1 MEKVRNP
8 AVAGFFYP
16 GDEASLL
23 RAVDDCLADAP
34 DQTQEALVAVSPHAG
49 YMYSGKVAGDV
60 LSRVTIPNRIVILG
74 PKHRHAGD
82 NSAVSRAAA
91 WRFPFGDVPID
102 KELAERVVDET
113 NATYDDAAHAEE
125 HSLELQVPLLWRR
138 NPKVRITPIALGG
151 HPVDELKAFGRGL
164 AAAVQKTDE
173 PVLIVASTDMS
184 HHIPAAE
191 AEQLDNMAIDRML
204 ALDPRGLYDTVVDNR
219 ISMCGFVPTT
229 AAIYAAKELGAK
241 NATLVR
247 YTNSGEVSG
256 DMSQVVGYAG
266 LIISK

>member
-16 GDEASLL
+16 EDEASLL
-23 RAVDDCLADAP
+23 RTVDSCLADAP
-34 DQTQEALVAVSPHAG
+34 DQTLEALVAVSPHAG
-49 YMYSGKVAGDV
+49 YMYSGRVAGDV
-60 LSRVTIPNRIVILG
+60 LNRVTIPNRIVILG

-82 NSAVSRAAA
+82 NSAVSRAAT

-113 NATYDDAAHAEE
+113 NATYDDAAHADE
-125 HSLELQVPLLWRR
+125 HSIELQVPLLWRR
-138 NPKVRITPIALGG
+138 NRKVRITPIALGE
-151 HPVDELKAFGRGL
+151 HPVDELEAFGRGL
-164 AAAVQKTDE
+164 AAAVQKTAE

-191 AEQLDNMAIDRML
+191 AERLDNMAIDRML
-204 ALDPRGLYDTVVDNR
+204 ALDPRGLFDTVVNNR

-229 AAIYAAKELGAK
+229 AAMYAAEELGAQ

-247 YTNSGEVSG
+247 YANSGEVSG

>member
-23 RAVDDCLADAP
+23 RMVDTCLADAP
-34 DQTQEALVAVSPHAG
+34 DQTQQALVAVSPHAG

-60 LSRVTIPNRIVILG
+60 LSRVNIPNRIVILG
-74 PKHRHAGD
+74 PKHHSGGD
-82 NSAVSRAAA
+82 RAAISA
-91 WRFPFGDVPID
+91 ADVWRFPFGEVPID
-102 KELAERVVDET
+102 KALADRVANET
-113 NATYDDAAHAEE
+113 NATYDDAAHVDE

-138 NPKVRITPIALGG
+138 NRKITITPIALGS
-151 HPVDELKAFGRGL
+151 HRIEELETFGRGL
-164 AAAVQKTDE
+164 AAAVKKTDE

-184 HHIPAAE
+184 HHIPAVE
-191 AEQLDNMAIDRML
+191 AERLDNMAIDRVL
-204 ALDPRGLYDTVVDNR
+204 ALDPSGLYDTVVDNR

-229 AAIYAAKELGAK
+229 AAIYAAKALGAK
-241 NATLVR
+241 TATLVR

-256 DMSQVVGYAG
+256 DMNQVVGYAG